1 MKKSNINFTKL
12 QSKKIRNEI
21 NKINKKNNIIYRQN
35 KNFNLTQNQ
44 TRNNISAKF
53 RNVDNKNSSIKKF
66 FYKSYENDNNN
77 PNTFEKKKSV
87 NNTNQ
92 NLMLLNK
99 HYNKE
104 KKIKIKRNN
113 LRPITQ
119 PDEKENQ
126 RNYKSSDKHNFKNIN
141 NYKYKLNSDGYSS
154 NLKGYPFSNFHLNN
168 LIKINDPRSISKS
181 PKRNKSTKPHYKN
194 PELTKKLN
202 SMMKNQLKQYEEL
215 RKFYE
220 KEAEI
225 NNEYSLF
232 FFPEIKNNNIN
243 TNNSQIPL
251 EYFNNYL
258 ETYCKEEKTL
268 EFKIEPYFMK
278 NQIEINNKMRAI
290 VVNWLIDVHDRFKLL
305 PDTLFLGIIFFDR
318 YMSQVTNIKKEKLQL
333 IGVTS
338 LIIACKYEE
347 IFSPEIRDFVCI
359 LDRTY
364 EKEDLME
371 QENNMLKILKFEVIF
386 PTSLRYY
393 EILRIEFDIEEKYY
407 NYGVYLLTL
416 CLLDSRFSVYSQ
428 ATIATTVCFFLKKM
442 FYNQNLKD
450 FLGNNIKIHEKE
462 IQNCLIDICFLIYN
476 IDKSIYNSINK
487 KFKIISAVINN
498 LVFNNIN

>member
-1 MKKSNINFTKL
+1 
-12 QSKKIRNEI
+12 
-21 NKINKKNNIIYRQN
+21 
-35 KNFNLTQNQ
+35 
-44 TRNNISAKF
+44 
-53 RNVDNKNSSIKKF
+53 
-66 FYKSYENDNNN
+66 
-77 PNTFEKKKSV
+77 
-87 NNTNQ
+87 
-92 NLMLLNK
+92 
-99 HYNKE
+99 
-104 KKIKIKRNN
+104 
-113 LRPITQ
+113 
-119 PDEKENQ
+119 
-126 RNYKSSDKHNFKNIN
+126 
-141 NYKYKLNSDGYSS
+141 
-154 NLKGYPFSNFHLNN
+154 
-168 LIKINDPRSISKS
+168 
-181 PKRNKSTKPHYKN
+181 
-194 PELTKKLN
+194 
-202 SMMKNQLKQYEEL
+202 
-215 RKFYE
+215 
-220 KEAEI
+220 
-225 NNEYSLF
+225 
-232 FFPEIKNNNIN
+232 
-243 TNNSQIPL
+243 
-251 EYFNNYL
+251 
-258 ETYCKEEKTL
+258 
-268 EFKIEPYFMK
+268 MK

-318 YMSQVTNIKKEKLQL
+318 YMSQVKNIKKEKLQL

-393 EILRIEFDIEEKYY
+393 EILRIEFNIEEKYY

-450 FLGNNIKIHEKE
+450 FLGNNVKIHEKE

>member
-1 MKKSNINFTKL
+1 MKKSNINFKKL

-66 FYKSYENDNNN
+66 FYKSYENDSNN
-77 PNTFEKKKSV
+77 PNTLEKKKSV

-258 ETYCKEEKTL
+258 ET
-268 EFKIEPYFMK
+268 
-278 NQIEINNKMRAI
+278 
-290 VVNWLIDVHDRFKLL
+290 
-305 PDTLFLGIIFFDR
+305 
-318 YMSQVTNIKKEKLQL
+318 
-333 IGVTS
+333 
-338 LIIACKYEE
+338 
-347 IFSPEIRDFVCI
+347 
-359 LDRTY
+359 
-364 EKEDLME
+364 
-371 QENNMLKILKFEVIF
+371 LK
-386 PTSLRYY
+386 
-393 EILRIEFDIEEKYY
+393 
-407 NYGVYLLTL
+407 
-416 CLLDSRFSVYSQ
+416 
-428 ATIATTVCFFLKKM
+428 
-442 FYNQNLKD
+442 
-450 FLGNNIKIHEKE
+450 
-462 IQNCLIDICFLIYN
+462 
-476 IDKSIYNSINK
+476 
-487 KFKIISAVINN
+487 
-498 LVFNNIN
+498 